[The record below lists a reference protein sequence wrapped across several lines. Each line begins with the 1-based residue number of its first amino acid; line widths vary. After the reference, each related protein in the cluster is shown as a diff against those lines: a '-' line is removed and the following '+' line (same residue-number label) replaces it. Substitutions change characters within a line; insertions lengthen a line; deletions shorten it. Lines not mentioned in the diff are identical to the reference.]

1 MHEGLNKRS
10 YNSMFNQI
18 S

>member
-10 YNSMFNQI
+10 YNSIFNQI